1 MITESNEKT
10 NKRMIFKSLF
20 IPFILGLLLLF
31 FTPAE
36 IDYTFSININAI
48 YVGEFIVIILAVAI
62 GLIIV
67 SSKGVVKFDIVAG
80 FLLLRMVYSTLIV
93 LAFSDSENLA
103 NYLATILA
111 FFSYFYFLNCKKL
124 DYRIFTVW
132 IKVLYWILILQT
144 LMVVI
149 RLLMFGQSMFG
160 FKSLIQIPV
169 GGSNA
174 IATYIVMFL
183 PILYK
188 QENIKGVKKIIY
200 MLSAFLTVLF
210 TRSTTGFIC
219 LALIILVML
228 LQEHQYR
235 ILKMIIIFAGMLGVV
250 YVISY
255 FSSDYLTRLLDNI
268 NGILRNPTESYNNVS
283 NGRTAIWQKC
293 IELWESNP
301 LFGIGFS
308 YRTYTPQEAMAH
320 NWILEAL
327 VSGGIISALLLVSAF
342 INISKKLMQDI
353 KWNKTK
359 NYVFMYVLL
368 GVLVQGLFEP
378 SIGTFRFDTIL
389 WAILGFAMS
398 LCRKDYYS
406 VNLGT
411 LEV

>member
-1 MITESNEKT
+1 M
-10 NKRMIFKSLF
+10 
-20 IPFILGLLLLF
+20 
-31 FTPAE
+31 
-36 IDYTFSININAI
+36 
-48 YVGEFIVIILAVAI
+48 
-62 GLIIV
+62 
-67 SSKGVVKFDIVAG
+67 
-80 FLLLRMVYSTLIV
+80 RMVYSTLIV

-235 ILKMIIIFAGMLGVV
+235 ILKMIIIFAGMLGVI
-250 YVISY
+250 YVIFI
-255 FSSDYLTRLLDNI
+255 FSSDYLT
-268 NGILRNPTESYNNVS
+268 
-283 NGRTAIWQKC
+283 
-293 IELWESNP
+293 
-301 LFGIGFS
+301 
-308 YRTYTPQEAMAH
+308 
-320 NWILEAL
+320 
-327 VSGGIISALLLVSAF
+327 
-342 INISKKLMQDI
+342 
-353 KWNKTK
+353 
-359 NYVFMYVLL
+359 
-368 GVLVQGLFEP
+368 
-378 SIGTFRFDTIL
+378 SIR
-389 WAILGFAMS
+389 
-398 LCRKDYYS
+398 
-406 VNLGT
+406 
-411 LEV
+411 